1 MTARNKIDKIGKAVF
16 ATAAI
21 VCTVCVV
28 AIFAFLII
36 KSAPAFAK
44 IGFFQFLFGDEWI
57 PDSTGTYA
65 DPRGTYGIFTMVVG
79 TIAATAGAL
88 LIGGILGYF
97 TAHRFRMMRAFLS
110 CSSRLYISIF
120 GGSCSF

>member
-44 IGFFQFLFGDEWI
+44 IGFLQFLFGDEWI

-88 LIGGILGYF
+88 LIGGILG
-97 TAHRFRMMRAFLS
+97 
-110 CSSRLYISIF
+110 
-120 GGSCSF
+120 